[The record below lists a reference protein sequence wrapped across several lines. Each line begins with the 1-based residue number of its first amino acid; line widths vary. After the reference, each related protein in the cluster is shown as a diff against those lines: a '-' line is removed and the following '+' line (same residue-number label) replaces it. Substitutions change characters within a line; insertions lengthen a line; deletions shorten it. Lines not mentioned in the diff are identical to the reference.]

1 MTRMLRQLRPYYG
14 AAVFI
19 LLLTFLQTMSELF
32 LPTLMADIVDT
43 GIAHGNIPYIWRIGS
58 YMLLFAAL
66 GMVCS
71 ITASYFSARV
81 ALGFGRDLRSRV
93 FSHVEHFSLQE
104 FDRIGTASLI
114 TRTTNDITQLQQ
126 VLTMLLRMMLMA
138 PLMMLGGIIMAVS
151 KQAQLSLIFIV
162 VIPVLGL
169 TIWLIGRRG
178 FPLFKAQQKK
188 LDRLNMVIR
197 ENLTGIRVIRAFNR
211 DRYENVRFDGASRDL
226 ADTAIRVN
234 KLMALMMPMMML
246 ILDVSIICIV
256 GFGSFQIS
264 YGNMQVGDLMAFVQY
279 ATQILFSFLMLS
291 MIFIMIPRASASAAR
306 VNEVLD
312 MQPDIVDPVA
322 TQAASGTASAVTADM
337 NTRAQP
343 ADQVN
348 NHVTRDV
355 VLEFDGVEFYYPGA
369 EQPALKRISFQ
380 ARRGEVTAIIG
391 GTGSGKSTLVNLI
404 PRFYD
409 VSAGAIRLNGH
420 DVRELTQER
429 LREGVGYVPQKALLF
444 TGTVADNIRYG
455 KPDATQEQLV
465 HAAQIAQADEFISRM
480 PEGYNSEIT
489 QGGSNVSG
497 GQKQRLSIARA
508 LVRQPELYIFD
519 DSFSALD
526 FKTDAKLRAALKQ
539 ETVNATVLMVAQR
552 VSTVRDADQ
561 IIVLDEG
568 EIAGIGTHHEL
579 MQHSEVYREI
589 VSSQLSEEES
599 A

>member
-322 TQAASGTASAVTADM
+322 TQAASGTVSAVTADL

-343 ADQVN
+343 ADQAN
-348 NHVTRDV
+348 NQATRDV

-369 EQPALKRISFQ
+369 EQPALKHISFQ

-480 PEGYNSEIT
+480 PEGYDSEIA

>member
-322 TQAASGTASAVTADM
+322 TQAASGTVSAVAADM

-369 EQPALKRISFQ
+369 EQPALKHISFQ

-480 PEGYNSEIT
+480 PEGYDSEIA

-568 EIAGIGTHHEL
+568 EIAGSGTHHEL

>member
-1 MTRMLRQLRPYYG
+1 MTRMLRLLRPYYG
-14 AAVFI
+14 VAVFI

-43 GIAHGNIPYIWRIGS
+43 GIAHGNTPYIWRIGS

-126 VLTMLLRMMLMA
+126 VLTMMLRMMLMA

-246 ILDVSIICIV
+246 ILDISIICIV

-264 YGNMQVGDLMAFVQY
+264 YGHMQVGDLMAFVQY

-312 MQPDIVDPVA
+312 MQPDIVDPVDSVSGSSSNA
-322 TQAASGTASAVTADM
+322 AGTVGMELQASH
-337 NTRAQP
+337 
-343 ADQVN
+343 ADQAKSSSQ
-348 NHVTRDV
+348 RDV
-355 VLEFDGVEFYYPGA
+355 VLAFDEVEFYYPGA

-420 DVRELTQER
+420 DVRQLTQER
-429 LREGVGYVPQKALLF
+429 LREGIGYVPQKALLF

-455 KPDATQEQLV
+455 KPDASQEQLV
-465 HAAQIAQADEFISRM
+465 HAARIAQADEFISRM
-480 PEGYNSEIT
+480 PEGYDSEIA

-526 FKTDAKLRAALKQ
+526 FKTDARLRAALKQ

-579 MQHSEVYREI
+579 MQTSDVYREI

>member
-322 TQAASGTASAVTADM
+322 TQAASGTVSAVAADM

-369 EQPALKRISFQ
+369 EQPALKHISFQ

>member
-43 GIAHGNIPYIWRIGS
+43 GIAHGNTPYIWRIGS

-264 YGNMQVGDLMAFVQY
+264 YGHMQVGDLMAFVQY

-312 MQPDIVDPVA
+312 MQPDIVDPVE
-322 TQAASGTASAVTADM
+322 TESTSGSDTAVTAGM
-337 NTRAQP
+337 NRHADPAAQA
-343 ADQVN
+343 ADRSQ
-348 NHVTRDV
+348 RDV

-369 EQPALKRISFQ
+369 EQPALKNISFQ

-420 DVRELTQER
+420 DVRQLTQER

-465 HAAQIAQADEFISRM
+465 HAARIAQADEFISRM
-480 PEGYNSEIT
+480 PEGYDSEIA

-526 FKTDAKLRAALKQ
+526 FKTDARLRAALKQ

-568 EIAGIGTHHEL
+568 EISGIGTHHEL
-579 MQHSEVYREI
+579 MQNSDVYREI

>member
-43 GIAHGNIPYIWRIGS
+43 GIAHGNTPYIWRIGS

-71 ITASYFSARV
+71 IVASYYSARV
-81 ALGFGRDLRSRV
+81 ALGFGRGLRSRV

-126 VLTMLLRMMLMA
+126 VLTMMLRMMLMA

-162 VIPVLGL
+162 IIPILGL
-169 TIWLIGRRG
+169 VIWLIGRRG
-178 FPLFKAQQKK
+178 FPLFKAQQQK

-246 ILDVSIICIV
+246 ILDISIICIV

-306 VNEVLD
+306 INEVLD
-312 MQPDIVDPVA
+312 MQPDIVDPQQSAQELTQNSRVTDTA
-322 TQAASGTASAVTADM
+322 TLADA
-337 NTRAQP
+337 RDGKAK
-343 ADQVN
+343 
-348 NHVTRDV
+348 RDV
-355 VLEFDGVEFYYPGA
+355 LLEFDGVEFYYPGA
-369 EQPALKRISFQ
+369 EQPALKHISFQ

-409 VSAGAIRLNGH
+409 VSAGTIRVKGQ
-420 DVRELTQER
+420 DVREVTQEH
-429 LREGVGYVPQKALLF
+429 LREDIGYVPQKALLF
-444 TGTVADNIRYG
+444 TGTVAENIRYG
-455 KPDATQEQLV
+455 KSDASQEQIV
-465 HAAQIAQADEFISRM
+465 HAARIAQADEFISRM
-480 PEGYNSEIT
+480 PEGYDSEIA

-526 FKTDAKLRAALKQ
+526 FKTDAKLRAALQK

-579 MQHSEVYREI
+579 MQSCDVYREI

>member
-246 ILDVSIICIV
+246 ILDISIICIV

-322 TQAASGTASAVTADM
+322 TQAASGTASAVAADL

-343 ADQVN
+343 ADQAN
-348 NHVTRDV
+348 NRAARDV

-369 EQPALKRISFQ
+369 EQPALKHISFQ

-480 PEGYNSEIT
+480 PEGYNSEIA

>member
-343 ADQVN
+343 ADHAN
-348 NHVTRDV
+348 NQATRDV
-355 VLEFDGVEFYYPGA
+355 VLEFDGVEFFYPGA
-369 EQPALKRISFQ
+369 EQPALKHISFQ

-480 PEGYNSEIT
+480 PEGYDSEIA

-568 EIAGIGTHHEL
+568 EIVGIGTHHEL

>member
-322 TQAASGTASAVTADM
+322 TQAASGTVSAVAADM

-343 ADQVN
+343 ADQAN
-348 NHVTRDV
+348 NHPARDV
-355 VLEFDGVEFYYPGA
+355 VLEFDGVEFFYPGA

>member
-322 TQAASGTASAVTADM
+322 TQAASDTVSAATADL

-343 ADQVN
+343 ADQAN
-348 NHVTRDV
+348 NHPARDV

-568 EIAGIGTHHEL
+568 EIVGIGTHHEL

>member
-322 TQAASGTASAVTADM
+322 TQAASGTASAVTADL

-343 ADQVN
+343 ADQAN
-348 NHVTRDV
+348 NHPARDV

>member
-322 TQAASGTASAVTADM
+322 TQAASDTVSAATADL

-343 ADQVN
+343 ADQAN
-348 NHVTRDV
+348 NHPARDV

>member
-264 YGNMQVGDLMAFVQY
+264 HGNMQVGDLMAFVQY

-322 TQAASGTASAVTADM
+322 TQAASGTASAVTADL

-343 ADQVN
+343 ADQAN

>member
-343 ADQVN
+343 ADHAN
-348 NHVTRDV
+348 NQATRDV
-355 VLEFDGVEFYYPGA
+355 VLEFDGVEFFYPGA
-369 EQPALKRISFQ
+369 EQPALKHISFQ